1 MTEQKT
7 QMQENKVEDTVK
19 TVSQDVKTEKKDNK
33 SSAKPVVKKT
43 EATARGDSIRA
54 SRKHCQY
61 ICTFIKG
68 KTPDQAIKELEQ
80 VIKLKRAIPYK
91 GEVPHRKGMM
101 SGRYPV
107 DASKI
112 FIPML
117 KGLKGNIIANGMD
130 VEKSVIV
137 SGVSNWASRPQ
148 KRSGG
153 KGKRTHVILVAREAK
168 K

>member
-1 MTEQKT
+1 MTQQNT
-7 QMQENKVEDTVK
+7 QTE
-19 TVSQDVKTEKKDNK
+19 EKKDAVVTTETK
-33 SSAKPVVKKT
+33 VETKTETKKESKPVVKKT
-43 EATARGDSIRA
+43 EAMARGDSIRA

-137 SGVSNWASRPQ
+137 SGVSNWAARPQ

-153 KGKRTHVILVAREAK
+153 KGKRTHVTLIAREAK